1 MTLFSNK
8 LMDFFYI
15 DDLAKMINQF
25 LIDYTRFPK
34 TIDCVYEKSFRLK
47 DILNMINELDD
58 NKVEIVSM
66 NDIPVNTI
74 NSKDSDYI
82 GTYFDIGINFIGLQK
97 SIKIIY
103 NSIRNQYD

>member
-1 MTLFSNK
+1 
-8 LMDFFYI
+8 
-15 DDLAKMINQF
+15 
-25 LIDYTRFPK
+25 
-34 TIDCVYEKSFRLK
+34 
-47 DILNMINELDD
+47 
-58 NKVEIVSM
+58 M

>member
-1 MTLFSNK
+1 
-8 LMDFFYI
+8 
-15 DDLAKMINQF
+15 
-25 LIDYTRFPK
+25 
-34 TIDCVYEKSFRLK
+34 
-47 DILNMINELDD
+47 MINELDD